1 VRVIVSNRPVG
12 DDDPVAPDLGSA
24 LKSAPAFRCL
34 TEPLKEESRMTM
46 LRRRRRI
53 DEPALDRLI
62 EESQDLHHDA
72 MIVARTTT
80 PDLADLAADRRRD
93 GVTRDPKVVDDFLA
107 ARQSLMRHLGV
118 ALGGVLGVGAVS
130 TAFARS
136 ASAADGDIDVMQLQ
150 TAVSLELLAVATYGA
165 ALTLPFI
172 ADGNPVIVK
181 FAQTTMSQ
189 HDEHR
194 QAFSAQTI
202 ALGGTDQTT
211 PNTKYAPIV
220 EEAKPTLLA
229 PIDVVKLAATLE
241 TVATETYLA
250 DLNRYNDVTSRV
262 LMASVMGVECQ
273 HLATLRAV
281 GALLEGGAPELIA
294 IPLGADIA
302 KLPAAAGSVAF
313 PAAFEP
319 VTVASPPEEGAVK

>member
-1 VRVIVSNRPVG
+1 
-12 DDDPVAPDLGSA
+12 
-24 LKSAPAFRCL
+24 
-34 TEPLKEESRMTM
+34 MTM
-46 LRRRRRI
+46 LHRPDRI

-62 EESQDLHHDA
+62 EESQDLHTDA
-72 MIVARTTT
+72 MVVARSTM
-80 PDLADLAADRRRD
+80 PDLADLAADRRR
-93 GVTRDPKVVDDFLA
+93 TAATVDNRSVQDFVS
-107 ARQSLMRHLGV
+107 ARQNLIRRLTLSIGGLLGF
-118 ALGGVLGVGAVS
+118 GVVS
-130 TAFARS
+130 SAFARS

-172 ADGNPVIVK
+172 ANGNPVIVK

-194 QAFSAQTI
+194 QAFSAQTKT
-202 ALGGTDQTT
+202 LGGTDQTAT
-211 PNTKYAPIV
+211 NPKYTPIV
-220 EEAKPTLLA
+220 EAAKPTLAA

-241 TVATETYLA
+241 QVATETYLA
-250 DLNRYNDVTSRV
+250 DLARYTDVTSRV

-281 GALLEGGAPELIA
+281 GALLDGGVPELIA
-294 IPLGADIA
+294 IPLGADVA

-313 PAAFEP
+313 PEAFEGI
-319 VTVASPPEEGAVK
+319 TMASPPEEGAVK

>member
-1 VRVIVSNRPVG
+1 MTTIPRRARTL
-12 DDDPVAPDLGSA
+12 DERA
-24 LKSAPAFRCL
+24 LH
-34 TEPLKEESRMTM
+34 T
-46 LRRRRRI
+46 
-53 DEPALDRLI
+53 LI
-62 EESQDLHHDA
+62 EESQDLHTDA
-72 MIVARTTT
+72 MVVARTSL
-80 PDLADLAADRRRD
+80 PDLADFAADRRRA
-93 GVTRDPKVVDDFLA
+93 GAELHPAQVVQAADDARSSLA
-107 ARQSLMRHLGV
+107 RRLSL
-118 ALGGVLGVGAVS
+118 ALGGILGVGAVS
-130 TAFARS
+130 AVFAGS

-172 ADGNPVIVK
+172 KDGNPVIVT

-194 QAFSAQTI
+194 QAFSAQTK
-202 ALGGTDQTT
+202 ALGGTDQTMTNPKYT
-211 PNTKYAPIV
+211 PVV
-220 EEAKPTLLA
+220 EAAKPTLMA

-241 TVATETYLA
+241 QVATETYLA
-250 DLNRYNDVTSRV
+250 DLNRYTDVTSRV

-281 GALLEGGAPELIA
+281 GALIDGGAPELIK

-313 PAAFEP
+313 PDAFEG
-319 VTVASPPEEGAVK
+319 VTMASPPEEGAVK